1 MIEAGKNKKLVLRN
15 PQMLEDGAGI
25 LSELNEKNIKG
36 DMELI
41 MEEL

>member
-1 MIEAGKNKKLVLRN
+1 MIEAGKNKEMSLRN
-15 PQMLEDGAGI
+15 QQMLEDGAGI